1 MAQKIKIGRLTHAN
15 IYADCASL
23 LGRVESFNCPTV
35 AFKQSEHN
43 ALGLN
48 GSIEYYAGIDKMEGS
63 MKWTSFYAD
72 YMKKL
77 ANPFQAIRIQVRGNL
92 EEYQGGSR
100 TGQTPA
106 VVFLTIQPK
115 NFPLGNFV
123 QHDNVELETTYGCT
137 YLRLEINGEA
147 ITEVDVEAN
156 IFKVDGE
163 DLLATFRQNL
173 GV

>member
-1 MAQKIKIGRLTHAN
+1 MAQKIKIGRLTNAN
-15 IYADCASL
+15 IYVDGGSL
-23 LGRVESFNCPTV
+23 LGRVETFNCPTV
-35 AFKQSEHN
+35 SFLQAEHK

-48 GSIEYYAGIDKMEGS
+48 GAIEYYAGIDKMEGTI
-63 MKWTSFYAD
+63 KWTSFYSE
-72 YMKKL
+72 YLKKM

-100 TGQTPA
+100 IGQTSA

-123 QHDNVELETTYGCT
+123 QNTNVELETTYACT
-137 YLRLEINGEA
+137 YVRLEINGEV

-156 IFKVDGE
+156 IFKVDGT
-163 DLLATFRQNL
+163 DLLAQFRQNL